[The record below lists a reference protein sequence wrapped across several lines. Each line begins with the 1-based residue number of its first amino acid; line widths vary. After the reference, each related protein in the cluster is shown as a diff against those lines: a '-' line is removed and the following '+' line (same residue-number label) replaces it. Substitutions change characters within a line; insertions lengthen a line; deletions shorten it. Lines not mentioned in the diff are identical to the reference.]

1 LKVSNN
7 ITCILCPAGC
17 KIFIEIE
24 DGICIN
30 IEGNKCKKGIEYGIN
45 ETLYQK
51 RIVTSSILIINGI
64 WPLVSIKTS
73 DMVPKEKIFK
83 ILDIIKK
90 IHISAPV
97 KSGDVII
104 KDIAKTGVNIVATR
118 TVKKIKKNK
127 E

>member
-1 LKVSNN
+1 LKISNN
-7 ITCILCPAGC
+7 VTCILCPAGC

-64 WPLVSIKTS
+64 WPLVSVRTS
-73 DMVPKEKIFK
+73 DPIPKEKIFE

-90 IHISAPV
+90 TNICAPV
-97 KSGDVII
+97 KSGDII
-104 KDIAKTGVNIVATR
+104 IQDIANTGVDIVATR
-118 TVKKIKKNK
+118 TIDIIKRK
-127 E
+127 

>member
-1 LKVSNN
+1 MKISNN
-7 ITCILCPAGC
+7 VTCILCPAGC

-64 WPLVSIKTS
+64 WPLVSVRTS
-73 DMVPKEKIFK
+73 DPIPKEKIFE

-90 IHISAPV
+90 TNIYAPV
-97 KSGDVII
+97 KSGDII
-104 KDIAKTGVNIVATR
+104 IQDIANTGVNIIATR
-118 TVKKIKKNK
+118 TVNNF
-127 E
+127 